1 MFDKFCLTFDVKFE
15 DFDKELKEKHIAKL
29 NKSFGAVTFMKEFQ
43 GQTFKEGLYRVH
55 KTTELDK
62 WNNILFET
70 FPSYTNKIFCFSYDW
85 LGRHFALDFTRM
97 SEGEP
102 MILMLEPGS
111 GEALEIPSTFLSFH
125 ENELIEYTDAAL
137 AIDFFNE
144 WKKENPKPLDHSK
157 CIGYKVPLYLGG
169 EDEIHY
175 LEESDME
182 VYWSIM
188 GQLKKQIF

>member
-70 FPSYTNKIFCFSYDW
+70 FPSYTNKIFCFSYD
-85 LGRHFALDFTRM
+85 
-97 SEGEP
+97 
-102 MILMLEPGS
+102 
-111 GEALEIPSTFLSFH
+111 
-125 ENELIEYTDAAL
+125 
-137 AIDFFNE
+137 
-144 WKKENPKPLDHSK
+144 
-157 CIGYKVPLYLGG
+157 
-169 EDEIHY
+169 
-175 LEESDME
+175 
-182 VYWSIM
+182 
-188 GQLKKQIF
+188 